1 MDIRGRTC
9 CCSVSELASSFYFR
23 SRELHRFNHS
33 DVLAVSTEDLDSEP
47 GVDALEIVLKQN
59 QVRLCLRNVLET
71 VVAGQVV

>member
-1 MDIRGRTC
+1 MDIDGRTC
-9 CCSVSELASSFYFR
+9 CCCANELASGFYFR

-59 QVRLCLRNVLET
+59 QVRLCLRKVLGT
-71 VVAGQVV
+71 VAAGQVL